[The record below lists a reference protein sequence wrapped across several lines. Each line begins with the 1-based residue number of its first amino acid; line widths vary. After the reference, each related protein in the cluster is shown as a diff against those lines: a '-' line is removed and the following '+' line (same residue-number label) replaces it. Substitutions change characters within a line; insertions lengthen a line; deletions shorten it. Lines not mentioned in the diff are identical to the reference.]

1 LPITCDTSDAPTLVW
16 YLFEGEC
23 TGRDILQRRLELI
36 TAGQLTA
43 KTAVLFDLRR
53 ATTFTNVG
61 DLATVVRP
69 GAVWP
74 VCRAFLVNT
83 PAQYDAAGQLQA
95 LLGPDAVINQIFQD
109 EAKALEWLSAMVGR
123 SHAIR

>member
-1 LPITCDTSDAPTLVW
+1 MPITCDTSDAPALVR

-23 TGRDILQRRLELI
+23 TGSDLLQRRLELI

-61 DLATVVRP
+61 ELGTIVRP

-74 VCRAFLVNT
+74 VCRAFVVNT
-83 PAQYDAAGQLQA
+83 PGQYDAARQLQG
-95 LLGPDAVINQIFQD
+95 LLGPDAVINEIFQD
-109 EAKALEWLSAMVGR
+109 ETKALEWLFAMIGR
-123 SHAIR
+123 LHGVR